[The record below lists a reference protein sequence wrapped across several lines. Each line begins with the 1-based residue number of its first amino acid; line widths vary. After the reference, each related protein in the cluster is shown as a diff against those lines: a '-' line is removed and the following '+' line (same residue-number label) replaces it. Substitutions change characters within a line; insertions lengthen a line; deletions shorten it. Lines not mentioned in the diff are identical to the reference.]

1 MPMKLYYLY
10 HSGVAVE
17 TEDHLLIFDYYQ
29 DTLPG
34 GVPALLQQVGKPVTV
49 FASHS
54 HYDHFNRAILT
65 WKDAYP
71 DITYVLS
78 DDIPPVDGCH
88 RIGPRKTLDLPG
100 LTVSTLRSTDQG
112 VAFVVTCDGHTI
124 YHSGDLHWWHWSGEP
139 DRDNQIMGTAYK
151 REMERLAGVHLDVAF
166 LPVDPRQEADGLRG
180 IEYFAAHNDCP
191 CLVPIHYSWDPSILE
206 TLQRTPGPWQGRLCI
221 LDDGPREV

>member
-17 TEDHLLIFDYYQ
+17 TERHLLIFDYYQ

-34 GVPALLQQVGKPVTV
+34 GAPALLQQVGKPVTV
-49 FASHS
+49 FASHG
-54 HYDHFNRAILT
+54 HYDHFNRTILT

-88 RIGPRKTLDLPG
+88 RIGPRKTLELPG

-139 DRDNQIMGTAYK
+139 DRDNQIMETAYK
-151 REMERLAGVHLDVAF
+151 REMERLEGVHLDVAF

>member
-17 TEDHLLIFDYYQ
+17 TERHLLIFDYYQ

-34 GVPALLQQVGKPVTV
+34 GVQALLQQVNKPVTV

-78 DDIPPVDGCH
+78 DDIPPVDSCH
-88 RIGPRKTLDLPG
+88 RIGPRKTLELPG

-139 DRDNQIMGTAYK
+139 DRDNQIMETAYK

-191 CLVPIHYSWDPSILE
+191 CLVPIHYSWDPSIPE